1 MIRVER
7 LEKNFGSFLALN
19 ELSFHVSKGCIHGF
33 LGHNGA
39 GKTTTLNILTGFC
52 PYLKGSVQ
60 IDGIEVKGA
69 KDQVQRKIGYLPEA
83 PQFYEY
89 MQAKE
94 LLTYLG
100 RIQKWTKRES
110 IHRAEELLDLVG
122 LEDAAKRKVG
132 GYSRG
137 MKQRLGL
144 ACALVHD
151 PELILLDEPT
161 SALDPEG
168 RRELLNLIQ
177 ELKARGKTIL
187 ISTHIL
193 SDVERV
199 CNSVTMIKEGK
210 CILDSDIET
219 LKQIQGSTVY
229 RIEFVRAVKEKEL
242 RLLRSASF
250 VSEFS
255 CQEALCFVKTP
266 SEDPAV
272 SLLLAQILTKLNLP
286 FHAIQRQER
295 TLEELYI
302 RRMNGHD

>member
-1 MIRVER
+1 MIRVDQ

-19 ELSFHVSKGCIHGF
+19 KLSFHVPKGCIHGF

-39 GKTTTLNILTGFC
+39 GKTTTLNILTGFS
-52 PYLKGSVQ
+52 PYRTGSVQ

-69 KDQVQRKIGYLPEA
+69 KREVQRKIGYLPEA

-89 MQAKE
+89 MQADE
-94 LLTYLG
+94 LLTHLG

-110 IHRAEELLDLVG
+110 IHRAEELLGLVG

-168 RRELLNLIQ
+168 RREVLNLIQ

-199 CNSVTMIKEGK
+199 CDSVTMIKEGK

-219 LKQIQGSTVY
+219 LKQIQGPAVY
-229 RIEFVRAVKEKEL
+229 RIEFLRAIKEMEL
-242 RLLRSASF
+242 QLLRSASF

-272 SLLLAQILTKLNLP
+272 SLLLARILTELNLP
-286 FHAIQRQER
+286 FHGIQRQER

>member
-1 MIRVER
+1 MIRVDR
-7 LEKNFGSFLALN
+7 LEKKFGSFFALN
-19 ELSFHVSKGCIHGF
+19 GLHFHVPKGCIHGF
-33 LGHNGA
+33 LGNNGA
-39 GKTTTLNILTGFC
+39 GKTTTLNILTGFS
-52 PYLKGSVQ
+52 PYQIGSVQ
-60 IDGIEVKGA
+60 IDGIEVRGA
-69 KDQVQRKIGYLPEA
+69 KREVQRKIGYLPEA

-89 MQAKE
+89 MQANE
-94 LLTYLG
+94 LLTHLG
-100 RIQKWTKRES
+100 RIQKWTKQES
-110 IHRAEELLDLVG
+110 IYRAEDLLGLVG

-168 RRELLNLIQ
+168 RREVLDLLV
-177 ELKARGKTIL
+177 ELKERGKTIL

-199 CNSVTMIKEGK
+199 CDSVTMIKDGK
-210 CILDSDIET
+210 GILNSDIEA
-219 LKQIQGSTVY
+219 LKRIQGPAVY
-229 RIEFVRAVKEKEL
+229 RIEFVRAIKEMEL
-242 RLLRSASF
+242 QVLRSASF
-250 VSEFS
+250 ISEFS
-255 CQEALCFVKTP
+255 CQETLCFVKSP

-272 SLLLAQILTKLNLP
+272 SLLLAGVLTELNLP
-286 FHAIQRQER
+286 FHGIQRRES

>member
-1 MIRVER
+1 MIRVDR
-7 LEKNFGSFLALN
+7 LDKKFGSFLALN
-19 ELSFHVSKGCIHGF
+19 KLSFHVPKGCIHGF
-33 LGHNGA
+33 LGNNGA
-39 GKTTTLNILTGFC
+39 GKTTTLNILTGFS
-52 PYLKGSVQ
+52 PYRTGSVQ

-69 KDQVQRKIGYLPEA
+69 KDEVQRKIGYLPEA

-100 RIQKWTKRES
+100 RLQKWTKRES
-110 IHRAEELLDLVG
+110 IHRAEELIGLVG
-122 LEDAAKRKVG
+122 LKDAEKRKVG

-137 MKQRLGL
+137 MKQRLGF

-168 RRELLNLIQ
+168 RREILNLIQ

-199 CNSVTMIKEGK
+199 CDSVTMIKEGT

-219 LKQIQGSTVY
+219 LKQIQGPVVY
-229 RIEFVRAVKEKEL
+229 RIEFVRAVKEMEL
-242 RLLRSASF
+242 RFLQSASF

-266 SEDPAV
+266 SEDPSV
-272 SLLLAQILTKLNLP
+272 SLLLARILTELNLP
-286 FHAIQRQER
+286 FHGIKRQER